1 MTGFFKMYN
10 QLLKTHPY
18 KTNMAGSGLFFGL
31 GDSLAQ
37 FLFPHHIDDDVDK
50 PTEYHMDRTV
60 RAMVYGCFFFGPL
73 SVKWHGKTLPRILS
87 PFLSASRRSHMKP
100 SSIHIHDNLFRLT
113 LDALLMPGLIWIP
126 LYNTVMSTLALH
138 PDPLAVA
145 AEKLHNNWWNVLK
158 ANWTVWTPLQLFNLF
173 FVPVHLR
180 IVVSNVWSIGWN
192 CFLSFV
198 HNTKG
203 HGKGS
208 GKALEEIVD
217 IESADEEQTMVY
229 A

>member
-1 MTGFFKMYN
+1 MTGFFKSYN
-10 QLLKTHPY
+10 RLLKTHPY
-18 KTNMAGSGLFFGL
+18 KMNMVGSGIFFGL

-37 FLFPHHIDDDVDK
+37 FFFPHHIDDDVDM
-50 PTEYHMDRTV
+50 PTEYHLDRTV
-60 RAMVYGCFFFGPL
+60 RAMTYGCFFFGPL
-73 SVKWHGKTLPRILS
+73 SVKWHGKTLPRLTS
-87 PFLSASRRSHMKP
+87 PFLSALRRSTMKP
-100 SSIHIHDNLFRLT
+100 SAIHLHDTLFRVAV
-113 LDALLMPGLIWIP
+113 DALLMPGLVWIP
-126 LYNTVMSTLALH
+126 LYNTVMSTLAFH

-145 AEKLHNNWWNVLK
+145 AEKLHNNWWNVLR
-158 ANWTVWTPLQLFNLF
+158 ANWTVWTPLQITNLL

-180 IVVSNVWSIGWN
+180 VVVGNIWSIGWN

-208 GKALEEIVD
+208 GKILEELVD